1 MKSLRL
7 PGPRSPVTL
16 QSCLLNDLLQ
26 QRPTQVNKEEV
37 LRRSKLE
44 GGASQAVLVIKS
56 PPASAGD
63 VRDTGSIPGS
73 ERSPGG
79 GLGNPLQ
86 YSCLQNPVDRGAWWA
101 AVHVITESGRTE
113 AAWQACTQSGGYLQ
127 RYWVRESRESHRGCC
142 RDLGSLRVAAAPELN
157 RTRTDGLAR
166 ESHTEKHPDSRL
178 VRDTISLKRLHTEG
192 VADKHPNLTFFLPPS
207 LTRTPTGQT
216 HPRAGGQTV
225 LSIIL
230 ESGE

>member
-86 YSCLQNPVDRGAWWA
+86 YSCLDNPC
-101 AVHVITESGRTE
+101 TEDLGGL
-113 AAWQACTQSGGYLQ
+113 QSI
-127 RYWVRESRESHRGCC
+127 RSHR
-142 RDLGSLRVAAAPELN
+142 
-157 RTRTDGLAR
+157 
-166 ESHTEKHPDSRL
+166 
-178 VRDTISLKRLHTEG
+178 VRQH
-192 VADKHPNLTFFLPPS
+192 
-207 LTRTPTGQT
+207 
-216 HPRAGGQTV
+216 
-225 LSIIL
+225 
-230 ESGE
+230 